1 MIKPRFLSAAAA
13 AAVAL
18 LAHVPF
24 QLASAA
30 AWEVLAGA
38 PVALHAAPLDAPRGI
53 AAGRDG
59 AIYFTDG
66 AAVRVLR
73 ADGTLATLPGRFIAP
88 AGLALGA
95 DGTVFVADAG
105 NHVVKAV
112 SPAGEVR
119 TVAGHAGTV
128 GKGDGKGIRAGFNQ
142 PAGLALE
149 ASGSLLVADAG
160 NRALRRIAANGMVS
174 TVAQHLPL
182 QPQGVAIDRRGGV
195 VVHDAAMALR
205 IDARGAWQELLAP
218 AAMALPLPAP
228 AASGS
233 GLGGAAASVRSKLA
247 SALGAAG
254 PDSAAS
260 ASAGVIGSA
269 EHGGKAQASA
279 SGSAAAHDGCER
291 GKCLRRYHAP
301 SMPLAPRAPAQLP
314 SGQMAADAEGRLLAT
329 VPATGS
335 IYRIERNGMIIPLLG
350 AGDVTGELSGA
361 AVDGDGNLHLLLAD
375 RLAAASW
382 NARGE
387 PQPLSLQYAA
397 SLNRDGS
404 ALQARFGDISRL
416 AMGRDGGLYVLD
428 GDQLRRIDKD
438 GIARTLLQEGGFRKL
453 REAQAA
459 AQVDLHGFMAARP
472 STGVFVTA
480 NGALAGVSTEGMIA
494 FVSGPPGMAPE
505 QTGFVSA
512 LHRIWAYVAQDA
524 EPFVLPGLGRHGIAA
539 DATGQAWYCAD
550 NVLWRIRPRG
560 VARKIELQ
568 GADGC
573 GDVLV
578 APSDAV
584 FMLHGH
590 YLTRVG
596 SDGHQ
601 LLAAG
606 SRERKGGNDGA
617 GLMARFR
624 RITHAVADAQN
635 NLYLLDDGILRRMSA
650 DGEVTT
656 EGQDLFAAV
665 GKLRALAVDRKGVLY
680 LASERT
686 IIRMKP

>member
-1 MIKPRFLSAAAA
+1 MIKTRLIALAAAA
-13 AAVAL
+13 AL
-18 LAHVPF
+18 LAH
-24 QLASAA
+24 ASFANAA
-30 AWEVLAGA
+30 SVEVLAGA

-59 AIYFTDG
+59 AVYFTEG
-66 AAVRVLR
+66 ASVRVLR

-88 AGLALGA
+88 AGLALGP
-95 DGTVFVADAG
+95 DGTLFVADAG
-105 NHVVKAV
+105 NHVVKAI
-112 SPAGEVR
+112 SAAGEVR
-119 TVAGHAGTV
+119 TVAGHAGTA
-128 GKGDGKGIRAGFNQ
+128 GKGDGKGILAGFNQ

-149 ASGSLLVADAG
+149 AAGSLLVADAG
-160 NRALRRIAANGMVS
+160 NRALRRIAGNGVVS

-182 QPQGVAIDRRGGV
+182 QPQGVAIDRRGGII
-195 VVHDAAMALR
+195 VHDAAMALR
-205 IDARGAWQELLAP
+205 IDNRGAWQELLAP
-218 AAMALPLPAP
+218 AATHAAPGP
-228 AASGS
+228 AA
-233 GLGGAAASVRSKLA
+233 AAA
-247 SALGAAG
+247 
-254 PDSAAS
+254 
-260 ASAGVIGSA
+260 
-269 EHGGKAQASA
+269 
-279 SGSAAAHDGCER
+279 DGCVR

-301 SMPLAPRAPAQLP
+301 SMPLTPRAAAQLP
-314 SGQMAADAEGRLLAT
+314 SGQMAADPQGRLLAT

-335 IYRIERNGMIIPLLG
+335 IYRIERNGMIAPLLG

-361 AVDGDGNLHLLLAD
+361 AVDGDGNLHLLLAE

-387 PQPLSLQYAA
+387 PQPLPLQYAA
-397 SLNRDGS
+397 SLNRDGP

-416 AMGRDGGLYVLD
+416 AVGRDGGLYVLD
-428 GDQLRRIDKD
+428 GDQLRRLDKD
-438 GIARTLLQEGGFRKL
+438 GMVRTLQQEGGFRKL
-453 REAQAA
+453 REGQAA

-480 NGALAGVSTEGMIA
+480 NGALAGVSTEGMIS

-505 QTGFVSA
+505 QTGFAPA
-512 LHRIWAYVAQDA
+512 LRRIWAYVAQDA
-524 EPFVLPGLGRHGIAA
+524 EPFVLTGLGRHGIAA

-560 VARKIELQ
+560 VARKIALQ

-584 FMLHGH
+584 YMLHGH

-606 SRERKGGNDGA
+606 SRERKGASDGA

-650 DGEVTT
+650 DGEVST
-656 EGQDLFAAV
+656 EDQDLFAAV

-680 LASERT
+680 LATERT
-686 IIRMKP
+686 ILRMKP

>member
-1 MIKPRFLSAAAA
+1 MIKTRILTVAAAA
-13 AAVAL
+13 AL
-18 LAHVPF
+18 LAHAPF
-24 QLASAA
+24 QLARAA

-53 AAGRDG
+53 TAGRDG

-88 AGLALGA
+88 SGLALGPG
-95 DGTVFVADAG
+95 GTLFVADAG
-105 NHVVKAV
+105 NHVVKAI
-112 SPAGEVR
+112 SPEGEVR
-119 TVAGHAGTV
+119 TVAGHAGTA
-128 GKGDGKGIRAGFNQ
+128 GKGDGKGIRAAFNQ

-160 NRALRRIAANGMVS
+160 NSALRRISGNGVVS

-182 QPQGVAIDRRGGV
+182 QPQGIAIDRRGGI

-205 IDARGAWQELLAP
+205 IDTRGAWQELLAP
-218 AAMALPLPAP
+218 AAVTPTPLAD
-228 AASGS
+228 AASANAGS
-233 GLGGAAASVRSKLA
+233 GSAAASVRNKLA
-247 SALGAAG
+247 SALGTASPAAAV
-254 PDSAAS
+254 SAPG
-260 ASAGVIGSA
+260 GVIGA
-269 EHGGKAQASA
+269 GADHGSA
-279 SGSAAAHDGCER
+279 SSSAAAADDGCVR
-291 GKCLRRYHAP
+291 GKCLRRYQAT
-301 SMPLAPRAPAQLP
+301 SMPLAPRAAAQLP
-314 SGQMAADAEGRLLAT
+314 SGQMAVDAQGRLLAT

-335 IYRIERNGMIIPLLG
+335 IYRIERNGMITPLLG

-361 AVDGDGNLHLLLAD
+361 ALDGDGNLHLLLAE

-397 SLNRDGS
+397 SLNRDGP

-416 AMGRDGGLYVLD
+416 AVGRDGGLYVLD
-428 GDQLRRIDKD
+428 GDQLRRLDKD
-438 GIARTLLQEGGFRKL
+438 GMVRTLQQEGSFRKL
-453 REAQAA
+453 SEARTA

-480 NGALAGVSTEGMIA
+480 NGALAGISAEGMIS

-505 QTGFVSA
+505 QTGLVPA
-512 LHRIWAYVAQDA
+512 LHRIWAYVAQDV

-539 DATGQAWYCAD
+539 DATGQAWYCSD

-560 VARKIELQ
+560 VARKIALQ
-568 GADGC
+568 SADGC

-596 SDGHQ
+596 RDGHQ

-606 SRERKGGNDGA
+606 SRERKGNNDGA

-624 RITHAVADAQN
+624 RITHAVPDAQN
-635 NLYLLDDGILRRMSA
+635 NLYLLDDGMLRKISA
-650 DGEVTT
+650 DGEVST
-656 EGQDLFAAV
+656 EGKELYAAF

-680 LASERT
+680 LATERT
-686 IIRMKP
+686 ILKMKP